1 MAAVDIAITWL
12 ALASVAFLALT
23 SLARV
28 AARRDALADHPLPG
42 SFELRPV
49 LGEDPAYAGTRWSPI
64 HELSHLS

>member
-1 MAAVDIAITWL
+1 MAAFDIAIAWL
-12 ALASVAFLALT
+12 GLASLAFLALT
-23 SLARV
+23 RLARV
-28 AARRDALADHPLPG
+28 AAHRDALADLPSPG